1 MFKQYDVIIVGAG
14 PAGLECARVL
24 QNSNQSVL
32 ILEKNDCIGPK
43 TCAGGIVETVEPLE
57 LPETEARIFNAVN
70 VFVRDR
76 QYAFATTLFIKIIDR
91 KALGQY
97 QAKHLYTADNVCI
110 KTGTAVR
117 KIGKHHVATSAGKF
131 GYRYLVGADGATSMV
146 RRYLKIDSQYMAG
159 IYYVIDEIKDRIH
172 FRLDGAAF
180 NTGYIWEFPH
190 KKFTNIGFYYNPKQ
204 WKSRD
209 AVGILRYYM
218 ERKGYPMDSRTFRAF
233 PVNCLYKGCQF
244 GENMFLA
251 GDAAGL
257 VSKLTGEGI
266 APAII
271 SGREVARKIMDPLYD
286 MPKLEEIVVH
296 KRRQDKM
303 VNLLEK
309 IPFGLNAIYLLLIKA
324 LQSPFLKW
332 PS

>member
-1 MFKQYDVIIVGAG
+1 MVEHYNVIIVGAG

-24 QNSNQSVL
+24 QDSNLSVL

-43 TCAGGIVETVEPLE
+43 PCAGGIVETVELLD

-76 QYAFATTLFIKIIDR
+76 RYAFATTLFIKIIDR

-97 QAKHLYTADNVCI
+97 QAKHLDKADNVCI
-110 KTGTAVR
+110 KTGTVVR
-117 KIGKHHVATSAGKF
+117 KIDRHHVATSAGKF
-131 GYRYLVGADGATSMV
+131 GYRYLVGADGSTSMV
-146 RRYLKIDSQYMAG
+146 RRHLKIDSQYMAG
-159 IYYVIDEIKDRIH
+159 IYYDIDEIKDHMH
-172 FRLDGAAF
+172 FRLDGIAF
-180 NTGYIWEFPH
+180 KTGYIWEFPH
-190 KKFTNIGFYYNPKQ
+190 KKLTNIGFYYNPKQ

-209 AVGILRYYM
+209 AVRILRNYM
-218 ERKGYPMDSRTFRAF
+218 GRKGYPMDSETFRAF

-244 GENMFLA
+244 GENRFLA

-257 VSKLTGEGI
+257 ASKLTGEGI

-271 SGREVARKIMDPLYD
+271 SGREVARKIMDPLYH
-286 MPKLEEIVVH
+286 MPKLEEVVVH

-309 IPFGLNAIYLLLIKA
+309 IPIGLNAIYHLLIKA
-324 LQSPFLKW
+324 LQTRFLRW
-332 PS
+332 PG